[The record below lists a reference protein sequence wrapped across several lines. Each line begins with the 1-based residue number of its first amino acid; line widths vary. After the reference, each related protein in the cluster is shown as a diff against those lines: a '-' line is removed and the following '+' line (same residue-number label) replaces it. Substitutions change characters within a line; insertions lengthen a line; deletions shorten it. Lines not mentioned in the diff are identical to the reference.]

1 MKRTLPALILIL
13 CLALGACASGGT
25 LSESASF
32 LCPDAQSCAVVGD
45 KLILARRGGVK
56 CLDLEGN
63 EVFDSALSQLD
74 AAVSASAACAI
85 AYCVGGN
92 TVVFDDAETLTT
104 DNAIVSASLSDCGM
118 AAVCTFEPGYK
129 GAVTVYSA
137 EKSAVYKW
145 YSALDEVTCAQVS
158 PDGGQLAVCA
168 ENKLHLLYLDGKS
181 AQGEYDCPE
190 ELRAVA
196 WLDGAVC
203 GIGSGGVYFLSSDGA
218 ESLEHSFGDGITG
231 KYGVLDGRLIIEVRE
246 DEKSRVCILSE
257 DAEPENEIKLQ
268 GSVLGMD
275 CSDDRILILTHDTVG
290 VYDRK
295 GRLVST
301 GDASGVSEAMLLDG
315 GRVVTVG
322 GGVAKILQNDR

>member
-1 MKRTLPALILIL
+1 MKRILPALILIL
-13 CLALGACASGGT
+13 CLALGACTTGGT
-25 LSESASF
+25 LGESASF
-32 LCPDAQSCAVVGD
+32 LCTDAQSCAVVGD

-74 AAVSASAACAI
+74 AAVSASAAGAI

-145 YSALDEVTCAQVS
+145 YSALGEVSCAQVS

-168 ENKLHLLYLDGKS
+168 ENKLHLLCLDGKS

-190 ELRAVA
+190 ELRAIA

-203 GIGSGGVYFLSSDGA
+203 GIGSGGVYILSSDGA

-246 DEKSRVCILSE
+246 DEKSRVCILSG
-257 DAEPENEIKLQ
+257 DAEPENEIELR

-315 GRVVTVG
+315 GRVLTVG

>member
-13 CLALGACASGGT
+13 CLALGACTAGGT

-32 LCPDAQSCAVVGD
+32 LCPDAQSCAVVGN

-63 EVFDSALSQLD
+63 EIFDSALSQLD
-74 AAVSASAACAI
+74 AAVSKSAAGAI

-92 TVVFDDAETLTT
+92 TVVFDDAQTLTT

-145 YSALDEVTCAQVS
+145 YSALGEVTCAQVS
-158 PDGGQLAVCA
+158 PDGRQLAVCA
-168 ENKLHLLYLDGKS
+168 ENKLHLLCLDGKS

-190 ELRAVA
+190 ELRAIA

-203 GIGSGGVYFLSSDGA
+203 GIGSGGVYCLSSDGA

-257 DAEPENEIKLQ
+257 DAEPETEIKLR

-275 CSDDRILILTHDTVG
+275 CSDGRILILTHDTVG

-322 GGVAKILQNDR
+322 GGTAKILQNDR